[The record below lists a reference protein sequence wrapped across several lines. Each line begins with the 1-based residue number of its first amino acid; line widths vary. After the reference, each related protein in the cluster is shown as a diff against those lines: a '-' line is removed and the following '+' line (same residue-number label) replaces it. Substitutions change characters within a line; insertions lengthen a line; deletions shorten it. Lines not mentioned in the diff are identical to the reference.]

1 MEVITPLLKSSIWS
15 HLRTFLVNGLNLKNQ
30 FFAKKQQTCVDG
42 FTWKRFNRL
51 RFCRQWILMSS
62 CDWFEA
68 KLTLMRLKDTLIGT
82 AALPV
87 SVNTDV
93 KCQSQAR
100 EGICMRIFFP
110 TSFSTHFKTLVK
122 VFFPHR
128 PRTWSLPSRE
138 INVRSKVRD
147 PTWNSLI
154 SPATAAM
161 ALLWYERYF
170 WSLYETAVLRSIVCP
185 ECVTFFA

>member
-1 MEVITPLLKSSIWS
+1 
-15 HLRTFLVNGLNLKNQ
+15 
-30 FFAKKQQTCVDG
+30 
-42 FTWKRFNRL
+42 
-51 RFCRQWILMSS
+51 MSS

-68 KLTLMRLKDTLIGT
+68 KLTLLRLKDTLIGT

-93 KCQSQAR
+93 NCQRQAR

-154 SPATAAM
+154 SH
-161 ALLWYERYF
+161 RGNG
-170 WSLYETAVLRSIVCP
+170 TAVIWKVLLKSIWIRSASLDSLSWMRNLFLPKLMVGLKMTDFHRSRCFVQIDLMGI
-185 ECVTFFA
+185 TSD